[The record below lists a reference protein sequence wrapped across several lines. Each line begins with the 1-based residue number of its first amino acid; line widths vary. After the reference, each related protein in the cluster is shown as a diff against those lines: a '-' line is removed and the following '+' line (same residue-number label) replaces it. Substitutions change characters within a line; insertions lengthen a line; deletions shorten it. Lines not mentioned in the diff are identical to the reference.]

1 MSLLWE
7 LLSPP
12 DKSMTTTEERP
23 GDRVLILDGPF
34 AGLTGVFDINK
45 DAGRVAL
52 LVDLLGRH
60 NRILIERDAISAA
73 L

>member
-1 MSLLWE
+1 
-7 LLSPP
+7 
-12 DKSMTTTEERP
+12 MTTTEERP